1 MPEQNT
7 QISENKVIR
16 YSIPIGRLNGL
27 TGCNAARG
35 DAAAMPRM
43 AKHQRIYDPVFLGY
57 GAQDLGAFKDDLD
70 LKCGLIME
78 VGKK

>member
-7 QISENKVIR
+7 QISENKVVR
-16 YSIPIGRLNGL
+16 YSIPIGMLKGL

-35 DAAAMPRM
+35 DAVAMPRM
-43 AKHQRIYDPVFLGY
+43 AKLLRICDPVFLRY
-57 GAQDLGAFKDDLD
+57 GAQDHGSFENDLD
-70 LKCGLIME
+70 SICGLIME